1 VREPE
6 LVLQAKATATRRHAF
21 TSMNAKSRASSAGAD
36 ENRYSREKKTEC
48 QGESM
53 NRGSVSIDFVCDSR
67 AYSILSAALG
77 SGYSPDYQEV
87 KSPPGQKQ
95 S

>member
-1 VREPE
+1 
-6 LVLQAKATATRRHAF
+6 VLQVQALTRIAT
-21 TSMNAKSRASSAGAD
+21 
-36 ENRYSREKKTEC
+36 REKKKKPEC